1 MYAVSPRTLGCEPT
15 KEASRQA
22 ANEWWAKK
30 LAEIDEALGKAKR
43 HPANLVQHYE
53 EAIENHRLFAKWHRK
68 YGNLQEA
75 ERSEEMMEW
84 LKEAL
89 ASDNPPFPLTTSQ
102 ADPRWGNEPDGD
114 GIEVSWMM
122 MPMKLSGS
130 RGSARSERMSDT
142 KKPFQKRTRS
152 EGTLTI
158 TWR

>member
-22 ANEWWAKK
+22 ANEWWEKK

-89 ASDNPPFPLTTSQ
+89 ASDTPPFPLTTPQ
-102 ADPRWGNEPDGD
+102 ADPRYGSGREADELCLGRRGEN
-114 GIEVSWMM
+114 
-122 MPMKLSGS
+122 LSS
-130 RGSARSERMSDT
+130 RSAR
-142 KKPFQKRTRS
+142 
-152 EGTLTI
+152 
-158 TWR
+158 